1 MAYRVVLA
9 LNEKE
14 DLNRAAEAFADAGFK
29 EVIRVTNTLELVL
42 TCTSS
47 QMDILMIDMEFPFM
61 DCLSAVSYLAEKK
74 KIELV
79 VGVANDWEAYRR
91 KENLQAIDLFVTRP
105 VTAAKLIPGLT
116 VNLARKE
123 KLRALE
129 EEYEREEKAFRRE
142 KVQNYTVHLLM
153 DKLGCS
159 EAEGT
164 AYLKNHA
171 ASYGKDVGEVAEIF
185 YEMLCME
192 KKSKD
197 RKE

>member
-14 DLNRAAEAFADAGFK
+14 DLNRAAEAFADAGFT

-47 QMDILMIDMEFPFM
+47 QVDILMIDMEFPFM
-61 DCLSAVSYLAEKK
+61 DCLSAVSYLVEKK
-74 KIELV
+74 KVELV
-79 VGVANDWEAYRR
+79 AGVADDWEPYRR

-129 EEYEREEKAFRRE
+129 KEYEREEEAFRRD
-142 KVQNYTVHLLM
+142 KVRNYTVHLLM

-159 EAEGT
+159 EAEGM
-164 AYLKNHA
+164 AYLKAHA
-171 ASYGKDVGEVAEIF
+171 ASYGRDVNEAAEIF

>member
-14 DLNRAAEAFADAGFK
+14 DLNKAAEAFADAGFT
-29 EVIRVTNTLELVL
+29 ELIRVTNTLELVL

-47 QMDILMIDMEFPFM
+47 QVDILMIDMELPFM
-61 DCLSAVSYLAEKK
+61 DCLSAVSYLTEKK
-74 KIELV
+74 KIQLV
-79 VGVANDWEAYRR
+79 AGVANAWEPYRR
-91 KENLQAIDLFVTRP
+91 RENLQAIDLFVTRP

-123 KLRALE
+123 KLRELE
-129 EEYEREEKAFRRE
+129 KEYEREEEAFRRE
-142 KVQNYTVHLLM
+142 KVRNYTLHLLM

-159 EAEGT
+159 EAEGM
-164 AYLKNHA
+164 AYLKEQA
-171 ASYGKDVGEVAEIF
+171 ASYGKDVNEAAEIF
-185 YEMLCME
+185 YEMLCLE